1 MAADRCCCKK
11 NVTRGMKNNLG
22 EGKGKAQN
30 GQVARN
36 GVDTRFLGGDAP
48 LLLSELKFFF
58 L

>member
-1 MAADRCCCKK
+1 
-11 NVTRGMKNNLG
+11 MKNNLG

-30 GQVARN
+30 RQVLCD
-36 GVDTRFLGGDAP
+36 GVDTRFLGGDAL